1 MQLVIDSSLYNPF
14 LACLHWLSVREWSWA
29 VTRGDWVTWSRADPG
44 WPAAMC
50 WPSTQARARPG
61 VAGMLQFVDTFY
73 ISSDTWH
80 GIMTPWH
87 CLPLSISLALT
98 SCCLLRHWP
107 RTGSGKRLRV
117 GAGAESLQRLQ
128 GRSRRQ
134 PPSTM
139 SSNVRFYISFYIY
152 RPLFMTTNP
161 SDERLNWNVNLD
173 FLCQLISPSCTFRY
187 WLDHEIIERESP
199 DWVWTLGV

>member
-1 MQLVIDSSLYNPF
+1 MFTLTFSPGVILSSNEGWLGDLVTSWPRLTSSYVLTQ
-14 LACLHWLSVREWSWA
+14 H
-29 VTRGDWVTWSRADPG
+29 PG
-44 WPAAMC
+44 PG
-50 WPSTQARARPG
+50 QARCG
-61 VAGMLQFVDTFY
+61 GNVTVCWHILHL
-73 ISSDTWH
+73 IWHLTWH
-80 GIMTPWH
+80 HDTVTL
-87 CLPLSISLALT
+87 LPLSISLALT

-107 RTGSGKRLRV
+107 STGSGKRLRV

-152 RPLFMTTNP
+152 SPLFMTTNP